1 MDGNLE
7 DVNIL
12 HREILKN
19 KKLQNTR
26 IKPTYNTDS
35 EDIFFCLQQDG
46 CENPT
51 VTFISIQKNGEL
63 I

>member
-1 MDGNLE
+1 MDGELD

-19 KKLQNTR
+19 KKLNNTR
-26 IKPTYNTDS
+26 AKPMYNIDV
-35 EDIFFCLQQDG
+35 DDGFFCLQQDD

-51 VTFISIQKNGEL
+51 VTFINIKKDGEL